1 MENQPVSNHIVVTS
15 QHGSKPSEAPANG
28 TPGAAKN
35 ADFANVL
42 TAQLNAQA
50 LPVGEAV
57 TARDSKPAQP
67 EKSAI
72 ELSDGRDIKD
82 ALQDTGQ
89 FAAALNAL
97 PLPHFPLAQQA
108 LQASASAAE
117 KIKSDALVLDAAS
130 GKATASKVALGLGVT
145 AKESAEPAKIAVRDK
160 SLPVDAL
167 AETKIDA
174 PKLGSDFSAHMVQ
187 INRQEPLPANTAVAT
202 LPAVGVRLG
211 QPGWDAA
218 FSQRVTW
225 AATNNQ
231 QVAQLQ
237 LNPPNLG
244 PVEVRI
250 TIVNDQ
256 TNAVFVSPHASVRD
270 AIEAALPRLREMLAD
285 SGLTMGNVNVSSQS
299 FQQQQQ
305 QQQTQQGQGEGGRR
319 DDHLHDL
326 HGALASTELD
336 AGQVGVTSLMLGRNG
351 LVDIFA

>member
-1 MENQPVSNHIVVTS
+1 MENQPISNHIVVTS
-15 QHGSKPSEAPANG
+15 QQGGKAPEAPTNG
-28 TPGAAKN
+28 APGAVEN
-35 ADFANVL
+35 GNFANLL
-42 TAQLNAQA
+42 TAQMNAPA
-50 LPVGEAV
+50 PIGEGA
-57 TARDSKPAQP
+57 ARDSKPAQP

-72 ELSDGRDIKD
+72 ELSDRAEAQGV
-82 ALQDTGQ
+82 LPDTGV
-89 FAAALNAL
+89 LNAVLNTL
-97 PLPHFPLAQQA
+97 PLPPFPLLQQA

-117 KIKSDALVLDAAS
+117 KIKSDALSLGPAS
-130 GKATASKVALGLGVT
+130 SKAPTSKLELNLGVT
-145 AKESAEPAKIAVRDK
+145 AKEADIPAKIAVRDK
-160 SLPVDAL
+160 SLPVDTVV
-167 AETKIDA
+167 ETKIEG
-174 PKLGSDFSAHMVQ
+174 PRLVTDFAAHLVQ
-187 INRQEPLPANTAVAT
+187 MNRQEPLAPNNAVAL
-202 LPAVGVRLG
+202 LPAVEVRLG

-256 TNAVFVSPHASVRD
+256 THAVFVSPHAAVCD

-299 FQQQQQ
+299 FQQQQHA
-305 QQQTQQGQGEGGRR
+305 QQGQSDGGRR
-319 DDHLHDL
+319 DAHHLSDL
-326 HGALASTELD
+326 HGALVSKGLD
-336 AGQVGVTSLMLGRNG
+336 AGQAGGTSLMLGRNG

>member
-1 MENQPVSNHIVVTS
+1 MENQPISNHIVVTS
-15 QHGSKPSEAPANG
+15 QNGSKPSEAPANG
-28 TPGAAKN
+28 TPGTVVGN

-42 TAQLNAQA
+42 TAQLNAQT
-50 LPVGEAV
+50 LPVGKVVA
-57 TARDSKPAQP
+57 ARDSKPAQP
-67 EKSAI
+67 EKAAI
-72 ELSDGRDIKD
+72 ELGDGRDIKD
-82 ALQDTGQ
+82 ALQDPGQ
-89 FAAALNAL
+89 FAATLNVL
-97 PLPHFPLAQQA
+97 PLPHFPVMQQA

-117 KIKSDALVLDAAS
+117 KIKSDALVLNAAS
-130 GKATASKVALGLGVT
+130 GKATASKLELGLGVT

-167 AETKIDA
+167 TEIKIAA
-174 PKLGSDFSAHMVQ
+174 PKLGTDFSAPIVQ
-187 INRQEPLPANTAVAT
+187 INRQELLPANTAVAT
-202 LPAVGVRLG
+202 LPAVEVRLG

-244 PVEVRI
+244 PMEVRI

-256 TNAVFVSPHASVRD
+256 TNAVFVSPHAAVCD
-270 AIEAALPRLREMLAD
+270 AIQAALPRLREMLAD

-305 QQQTQQGQGEGGRR
+305 QQAQQGHPEGGRR

-326 HGALASTELD
+326 HGSLASRGLD